1 MAAKDNKKRV
11 EILNRKAGF
20 NFHIEQRY
28 EVGLSLLGGEV
39 KSIRNGNVNM
49 GDAYCVVDDGE
60 VFVLNLH
67 ISEFKQ
73 VSYNV
78 HEPMRQRKLLLNK
91 QEIKKIEGK
100 IKTKGYALFPIK
112 LYENERG
119 VLKLEIGLGQ
129 GKKTFDKRD
138 DLKEKDIQR
147 DMQRT
152 KF

>member
-1 MAAKDNKKRV
+1 
-11 EILNRKAGF
+11 
-20 NFHIEQRY
+20 
-28 EVGLSLLGGEV
+28 
-39 KSIRNGNVNM
+39 
-49 GDAYCVVDDGE
+49 
-60 VFVLNLH
+60 LH

-91 QEIKKIEGK
+91 QEINKIEGK
-100 IKTKGYALFPIK
+100 IKTKGYAIFPIR

-147 DMQRT
+147 EMQRT

>member
-1 MAAKDNKKRV
+1 
-11 EILNRKAGF
+11 
-20 NFHIEQRY
+20 
-28 EVGLSLLGGEV
+28 
-39 KSIRNGNVNM
+39 
-49 GDAYCVVDDGE
+49 
-60 VFVLNLH
+60 
-67 ISEFKQ
+67 
-73 VSYNV
+73 
-78 HEPMRQRKLLLNK
+78 MRQRKLLLNK